1 MQFINRYRVY
11 VRKSGTIVVVLNNI
25 IVINDIVVDMRR
37 VHNEE
42 KMFC

>member
-1 MQFINRYRVY
+1 MQFINRYCVY
-11 VRKSGTIVVVLNNI
+11 VRKSGTIVVVLNNN